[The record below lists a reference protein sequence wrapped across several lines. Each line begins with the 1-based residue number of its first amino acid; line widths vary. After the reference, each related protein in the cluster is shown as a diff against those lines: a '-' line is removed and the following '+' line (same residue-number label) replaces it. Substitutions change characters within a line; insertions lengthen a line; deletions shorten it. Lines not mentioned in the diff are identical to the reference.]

1 MMFSAFHFFPSA
13 TLFFRFFFIF
23 FFCVSWGHDFRPD
36 YLNLG
41 VLRKDFPDV
50 PIMALT
56 ATANQVLGTPVS
68 LPPTADEDSINGI
81 SAI

>member
-1 MMFSAFHFFPSA
+1 MSPIPVWITGPASFVPG
-13 TLFFRFFFIF
+13 FRLLCGRSLCGER
-23 FFCVSWGHDFRPD
+23 FCGYCDISWGHDFRPD

-56 ATANQVLGTPVS
+56 ATANQV
-68 LPPTADEDSINGI
+68 
-81 SAI
+81 AITS